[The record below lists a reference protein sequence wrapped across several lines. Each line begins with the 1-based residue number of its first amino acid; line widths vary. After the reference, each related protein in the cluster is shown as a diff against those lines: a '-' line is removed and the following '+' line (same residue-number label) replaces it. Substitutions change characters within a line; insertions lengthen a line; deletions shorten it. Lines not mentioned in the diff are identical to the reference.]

1 MAASGLPPLV
11 DTHAHLAD
19 PGLTR
24 DLAGVLERARA
35 AGVVQ
40 IVAIGTDAVDSAKVV
55 ALASAHRGIFAAVGV
70 HPNDAARARLED
82 WVQVTSLS
90 AHDRVVA
97 IGETGLDRYRDRT
110 PFPVQQEWFAR
121 HLDLASQ
128 RNLPVVIHCRESERD
143 IIDQLA
149 GLGRPIRG
157 VLHSFTGDRH
167 HARAFLDLG
176 LHLSFAGMLTFTN
189 KALDVLRDAASTVP
203 LDRLLVETDS
213 PYLSP
218 HPFRGRSNEPGRVAF
233 TAERLAQVHGLTPDE
248 LARLTT
254 ANARELFNLSHDD
267 LL

>member
-1 MAASGLPPLV
+1 MAAPGLPPLV

-24 DLAGVLERARA
+24 DLVGVLERARV

-40 IVAIGTDAVDSAKVV
+40 VVAIGTDAVDSAAVV
-55 ALASAHRGIFAAVGV
+55 ELAHAHRGIFAAVGV
-70 HPNDAARARLED
+70 HPNDAARAKPED
-82 WVQVTSLS
+82 WARVTNLS

-110 PFPVQQEWFAR
+110 PFSVQQEWFTR
-121 HLDLASQ
+121 HLDLAHQ
-128 RNLPVVIHCRESERD
+128 RNLPVVIHCRDSERD
-143 IIDQLA
+143 IIEQLA

-157 VLHSFTGDRH
+157 VLHSFTGDRD

-189 KALDVLRDAASTVP
+189 KGLDALREAAASVP

-233 TAERLAQVHGLTPDE
+233 TAERLAQVHGLTTAE
-248 LARLTT
+248 LARITT
-254 ANARELFNLSHDD
+254 ANARELFNLPDD
-267 LL
+267 DVL

>member
-1 MAASGLPPLV
+1 MAVPGLPPLV

-19 PGLTR
+19 PGLAR

-40 IVAIGTDAVDSAKVV
+40 VVAIGTDAVDSRAVLDF
-55 ALASAHRGIFAAVGV
+55 ARAHRGIFAAVGV
-70 HPNDAARARLED
+70 HPNDAARASALD
-82 WVQVTSLS
+82 WDQVIDLCG
-90 AHDRVVA
+90 HDRVVA

-110 PFPVQQEWFAR
+110 PFSVQQEWFTR
-121 HLDLASQ
+121 HLDLAYQ
-128 RNLPVVIHCRESERD
+128 WNLPIVIHCRDSEHD

-157 VLHSFTGDRH
+157 VLHSFTGDRD

-189 KALDVLRDAASTVP
+189 KGLDALREAAATVP

-233 TAERLAQVHGLTPDE
+233 TAERLAQVHGLTPVE
-248 LARLTT
+248 LARITT
-254 ANARELFNLSHDD
+254 ANARALFNLPDD
-267 LL
+267 DVL